1 LKKIKSRIS
10 FKNKMSIN
18 KVILIGRLG
27 ADPEIRYTLDGRPVA
42 TFRIATNEVIIR
54 NGEKETLTEWH
65 RIVAFGRLAEICGE
79 YLSKGS
85 QVYIEGKLRT
95 RKFEDRQGN
104 QRYITEVI
112 ANTLQILERKT
123 QSDYEPKETPSTS
136 INNTVEEKPL
146 EETEDFSLDEEDIPF

>member
-1 LKKIKSRIS
+1 MKSRIS